1 MSLLIQV
8 IWLVWAGLRSSRR
21 QGSKVDR
28 IRSVV
33 GFGRCHRGWPVLFL
47 DLGRQSLLGMISVG
61 PSQVNV
67 VMMLRAARPTVSQ
80 MGQVWDMP
88 GEEGRWKRGQKKAI
102 PSGMMEA
109 TLVFIKGAGAGMV
122 QEHSGSDKEM

>member
-8 IWLVWAGLRSSRR
+8 MWLVWAGLRSSRR

-33 GFGRCHRGWPVLFL
+33 GFGRCHRGWPVLFF

-67 VMMLRAARPTVSQ
+67 VMMLRATRPTVSQ
-80 MGQVWDMP
+80 LWAVFCLAGTV
-88 GEEGRWKRGQKKAI
+88 I
-102 PSGMMEA
+102 A
-109 TLVFIKGAGAGMV
+109 T
-122 QEHSGSDKEM
+122 